1 VPEGKAIALKIGCN
15 FSAMTFKQWTN
26 ESGAGAGGHAGET
39 TLASTSEDSQ
49 QDFFS
54 LIISIVAQGKLAGS
68 LAGHDLMQTVVTKGT
83 CDHLQGTTMFFLR
96 TLDIYSVH
104 QHVESQPATEILDKN
119 GVLISFI
126 AAETM
131 MNMRYEQLERVDL
144 AQTVQDMAQSYRVRT
159 TRNRHQNTISWLEHL
174 VLT

>member
-1 VPEGKAIALKIGCN
+1 
-15 FSAMTFKQWTN
+15 
-26 ESGAGAGGHAGET
+26 
-39 TLASTSEDSQ
+39 
-49 QDFFS
+49 
-54 LIISIVAQGKLAGS
+54 
-68 LAGHDLMQTVVTKGT
+68 
-83 CDHLQGTTMFFLR
+83 
-96 TLDIYSVH
+96 
-104 QHVESQPATEILDKN
+104 VESQPATEILDKN